1 MNRVNYL
8 QKEEQKV
15 LKKILRA
22 RDDVEKQQ
30 KMKTEKI
37 NNLQERIGVE

>member
-1 MNRVNYL
+1 MAQKAVQQAREYEEKMMNRVNYL

-22 RDDVEKQQ
+22 RDDVEKQ
-30 KMKTEKI
+30 
-37 NNLQERIGVE
+37 